1 MVPIRFNKK
10 FNDDLLFGSNEYYK
24 QNLLYLNH
32 FKFCFYWKLFLHMS
46 GQCSAIYKLFIAS
59 LKIKILWTKNLPG
72 DKQSLRALDYI
83 KIYLPE
89 RKKKRKKLI

>member
-1 MVPIRFNKK
+1 
-10 FNDDLLFGSNEYYK
+10 
-24 QNLLYLNH
+24 
-32 FKFCFYWKLFLHMS
+32 MS